1 MTTHDRRQF
10 GAGILQIAAALG
22 LRSVAGSRILQLAS
36 SGSAL
41 GAAAC
46 GSSPSS
52 SSAPPAAPLGGV
64 GGSELGDSDAGMRG
78 GSGSQA
84 DAGNTAP
91 ASPADAGNADSAPTT
106 AMTFDVVIV
115 GSGYGGAVIAKRLT
129 EKGVSVLMLEMGRF
143 WNTPGPDGKIF
154 CGIKNPDGRA
164 LWFRDNLS
172 ALTAKMSPVAINTAI
187 ARQAGVL
194 DIIETPDMS
203 VFCGRGVGGGSLVN
217 MAMLVTP
224 PQGVLQSVLPTVD
237 AAQMMSTYYPRALA
251 MLKANTVRQAFFNS
265 TPWYEYARVGH
276 AAALAAG
283 FDAEFLPS
291 GYDYSYMEMEAA
303 GTVPASALGDEAGF
317 GNNYGKQSLDK
328 TYIADAIAT
337 GKLTIE
343 SLCIVKDIQQNP
355 DGTYLLVANS
365 IDISGNLLE
374 RKQVT
379 CNRLFMCGGSMG
391 TSQLLVRA
399 RETGALPNLNNQ
411 IGTGW
416 GPNSDIFLMRNNTT
430 FNPTGSQVSTV
441 PATGFRTTDQNGMAV
456 FSMDIPFPAGIETYI
471 SFNIVMTQ
479 NPESGVFKYNP
490 VTDTAELQWTESQNA
505 PAVASAQYVFDKI
518 NAATGS
524 TYATNILGGKEFQD
538 TETYHS
544 VGGCPLGLATDDYG
558 RVKGYQKLYISDGS
572 LIPRGIVANP
582 ALTVAALT
590 ERNIERIIQEDFK
603 L

>member
-1 MTTHDRRQF
+1 MKTHDRRQF
-10 GAGILQIAAALG
+10 GAGLLQMAAALG
-22 LRSVAGSRILQLAS
+22 FRSIAGSRIVQLAS

-41 GAAAC
+41 GLAGC
-46 GSSPSS
+46 GGSSGAPVTPKGSASIPSGS
-52 SSAPPAAPLGGV
+52 PPLDAGEGQEASGEVGGQQASAPTPDAG
-64 GGSELGDSDAGMRG
+64 SDAG
-78 GSGSQA
+78 
-84 DAGNTAP
+84 
-91 ASPADAGNADSAPTT
+91 TT
-106 AMTFDVVIV
+106 GHVDVIII

-129 EKGVSVLMLEMGRF
+129 EKGVSVTMLEMGRF
-143 WNTPGPDGKIF
+143 WNAPGSDGKVF

-164 LWFRDNLS
+164 LWFRDNIS
-172 ALTAKMSPVAINTAI
+172 VVSAKMSPI
-187 ARQAGVL
+187 AVSTPIAKQAGVL
-194 DIIETPDMS
+194 DVIETPDID

-224 PQGVLQSVLPTVD
+224 PLAVLQSVLPSVD

-251 MLKANTVRQAFFNS
+251 MLKANTVGQPFFTT

-291 GYDYSYMEMEAA
+291 GYDYGYMAKEAA
-303 GTVPASALGDEAGF
+303 GTVPASALNDEAGF

-337 GKLTIE
+337 GKLTIQ
-343 SLCIVKDIQQNP
+343 SLHIVKQIQQNP
-355 DGTYLLVANS
+355 DGTYLVLANA
-365 IDISGNLLE
+365 IDVDGNLLA
-374 RKQVT
+374 RKELT

-391 TSQLLVRA
+391 TSELLVRA
-399 RETGALPNLNNQ
+399 RDTGALPNLNDQ

-416 GPNSDIFLMRNNTT
+416 GPNSDIFLMRSNTNS
-430 FNPTGSQVSTV
+430 NPTGSQVSTV
-441 PATGFRTTDQNGMAV
+441 PATGFRTTDQDGKAV

-471 SFNIVMTQ
+471 SFSIVMTQ
-479 NPESGVFKYNP
+479 NPESGTFRYNP
-490 VTDTAELQWTESQNA
+490 VTDAAELDWSESQNA
-505 PAVASAQYVFDKI
+505 PAVKSAQYVFDKI

-524 TYATNILGGKEFQD
+524 SYANGLLGGKEFQD
-538 TETYHS
+538 TATYHA
-544 VGGCPLGLATDDYG
+544 VGGCPLGEATDDYG
-558 RVKGYQKLYISDGS
+558 RVKGYQNLYISDGS

-590 ERNIERIIQEDFK
+590 ERNIERIIKEDFR

>member
-1 MTTHDRRQF
+1 MKSQDRRQF
-10 GAGILQIAAALG
+10 GAGILQVAAALG
-22 LRSVAGSRILQLAS
+22 LRSIAGSRIMQFVS

-41 GAAAC
+41 GAAGC
-46 GSSPSS
+46 GSSAISARLADTDGGTYGPS
-52 SSAPPAAPLGGV
+52 
-64 GGSELGDSDAGMRG
+64 
-78 GSGSQA
+78 
-84 DAGNTAP
+84 
-91 ASPADAGNADSAPTT
+91 ASPAGADASTAATGGEADASTDVTGGDAAPVM
-106 AMTFDVVIV
+106 AANFDVVIV

-143 WNTPGPDGKIF
+143 WNTPGPDGKVF

-164 LWFRDNLS
+164 LWFRNDIS
-172 ALTAKMSPVAINTAI
+172 PVTAKMSPVTVSTAI
-187 ARQAGVL
+187 ANQAGVL
-194 DIIETPDMS
+194 DVIETPDMS

-224 PQGVLQSVLPTVD
+224 PQDVLQSVLTSVD

-251 MLKANTVRQAFFNS
+251 MLKANTVAQDFFGT

-276 AAALAAG
+276 AAAMAAG

-343 SLCIVKDIQQNP
+343 SLHIVKEIRQNP
-355 DGTYLLVANS
+355 DGTYLVLANS
-365 IDISGNLLE
+365 IDIDGNLLA

-379 CNRLFMCGGSMG
+379 CNRLFLCGGAMG
-391 TSQLLVRA
+391 TSELLVRA
-399 RETGALPNLNNQ
+399 RDTGALPDLNDQ
-411 IGTGW
+411 VGTGW
-416 GPNSDIFLMRNNTT
+416 GPNSDIFLMRSNAIS
-430 FNPTGSQVSTV
+430 NPTGSQVSTV
-441 PATGFRTTDQNGMAV
+441 PATGFRTTDQNGKAV

-471 SFNIVMTQ
+471 SFSIVMTQ
-479 NPESGVFKYNP
+479 NPESGTFRYNP
-490 VTDTAELQWTESQNA
+490 VTDTAELKWTEAQNA
-505 PAVASAQYVFDKI
+505 AAVASAKYVFDKI
-518 NAATGS
+518 NSATGS
-524 TYATNILGGKEFQD
+524 SYVTGMLGGKEFQD

-544 VGGCPLGLATDDYG
+544 VGGCPLGEATDDYG

-590 ERNIERIIQEDFK
+590 ERNIERIIMEDFK

>member
-1 MTTHDRRQF
+1 MRGSTASPIRRR
-10 GAGILQIAAALG
+10 GPTLG
-22 LRSVAGSRILQLAS
+22 PGRSV
-36 SGSAL
+36 
-41 GAAAC
+41 
-46 GSSPSS
+46 
-52 SSAPPAAPLGGV
+52 GGV
-64 GGSELGDSDAGMRG
+64 PDAGDRLVDDAG
-78 GSGSQA
+78 DA
-84 DAGNTAP
+84 DAARVTAV
-91 ASPADAGNADSAPTT
+91 N
-106 AMTFDVVIV
+106 FDVVIV

-143 WNTPGPDGKIF
+143 WNTPGSDGKVF

-164 LWFRDNLS
+164 LWFRDDLS
-172 ALTAKMSPVAINTAI
+172 PVTAKMSPIPSTTAI
-187 ARQAGVL
+187 ARDAGVL
-194 DIIETPDMS
+194 DVIETPDMS

-224 PQGVLQSVLPTVD
+224 PQDVLQSVLPSVD
-237 AAQMMSTYYPRALA
+237 AGQMLSTYYPRALA
-251 MLKANTVRQAFFNS
+251 MLKANTIRQAFFSS
-265 TPWYEYARVGH
+265 TPWYEYARVGY
-276 AAALAAG
+276 AGAMAAG
-283 FDAEFLPS
+283 FDAQFLPS

-343 SLCIVKDIQQNP
+343 SLHIVKEIEQNP
-355 DGTYLLVANS
+355 DGTYLVVANA
-365 IDISGNLLE
+365 IDGSGKLLE
-374 RKQVT
+374 RKAVT

-399 RETGALPNLNNQ
+399 RDTGTLPNLNDR

-416 GPNSDIFLMRNNTT
+416 GPNSDIFLMRSNTNA
-430 FNPTGSQVSTV
+430 NPTGSQVSTV
-441 PATGFRTTDQNGMAV
+441 PATGFRTTDQNGKAV
-456 FSMDIPFPAGIETYI
+456 FSMDIPFPAGVETYI
-471 SFNIVMTQ
+471 SFSIVMTQ
-479 NPESGVFKYNP
+479 NPESGTFRYNP
-490 VTDTAELQWTESQNA
+490 VTDAAELTWTESQNA

-518 NAATGS
+518 NSATGS
-524 TYATNILGGKEFQD
+524 SYVTGFLGGKEFQD

-544 VGGCPLGLATDDYG
+544 VGGCPLGQATDDYG
-558 RVKGYQKLYISDGS
+558 RVKGYERLYISDGS

-590 ERNIERIIQEDFK
+590 ERNIERIIKEDFK